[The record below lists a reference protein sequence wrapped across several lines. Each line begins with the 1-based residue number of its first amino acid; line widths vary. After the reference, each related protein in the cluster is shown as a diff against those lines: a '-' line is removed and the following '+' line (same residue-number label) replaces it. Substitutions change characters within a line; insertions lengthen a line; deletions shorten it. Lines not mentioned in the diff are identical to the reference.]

1 MRQLGS
7 GVVDEWC
14 RIGQRWDNEIVALGS
29 DDTDDVAN
37 HVVVKNDAMLF
48 DPTLTIAN
56 ARGNEK
62 VKVAESKASLHDLDS
77 E

>member
-1 MRQLGS
+1 MLGT
-7 GVVDEWC
+7 
-14 RIGQRWDNEIVALGS
+14 DN
-29 DDTDDVAN
+29 TDDVAN
-37 HVVVKNDAMLF
+37 DVVVKNNAMLF

-62 VKVAESKASLHDLDS
+62 VKVTESKASLHDLDS